1 MNFDVRYSLETDSSY
16 LAIISI
22 QKRGFKTLLAYLGP
36 GFLVAIAYI
45 DPGNCKLIAA
55 NKIIHHVILT

>member
-1 MNFDVRYSLETDSSY
+1 MRKINSSSNVQWILFRITDY
-16 LAIISI
+16 FWMVVLSI

-45 DPGNCKLIAA
+45 DPGNCK
-55 NKIIHHVILT
+55 